1 MCSTPSGS
9 GCGGTANN
17 GPGGDLGSTAWFI
30 EQFRNL
36 LVWEDGGTLWLG
48 RGTPRAWLEQG
59 KKISVKDAPTRFGA
73 VAYEIVSDADKGSIT
88 ATIQMPARKPPQ
100 EVVLRFRHPT
110 SAPIKGVT
118 VNGQPW
124 TGFNKEKET
133 ITLKGLNGSVAVTA
147 LY

>member
-1 MCSTPSGS
+1 MPS
-9 GCGGTANN
+9 
-17 GPGGDLGSTAWFI
+17 
-30 EQFRNL
+30 
-36 LVWEDGGTLWLG
+36 
-48 RGTPRAWLEQG
+48 
-59 KKISVKDAPTRFGA
+59 
-73 VAYEIVSDADKGSIT
+73 
-88 ATIQMPARKPPQ
+88 RKPPQ